1 LLGGRT
7 ITLSYGDAGRG
18 RLESRLRAAVASR
31 AWEGWQ
37 VRGWPAL
44 TILRG
49 AVVVEDGELRG
60 QPGMGAFVPRKLDA
74 DVLARPAF

>member
-1 LLGGRT
+1 
-7 ITLSYGDAGRG
+7 
-18 RLESRLRAAVASR
+18 
-31 AWEGWQ
+31 
-37 VRGWPAL
+37 L

-60 QPGMGAFVPRKLDA
+60 GPGTGAFVPRKLDA